1 MIHKNADIICLQETG
16 HCTRKLDLD
25 GYSFRSAGGGKNK
38 GVAIYVKNGMEKEVK
53 EQPKCIHDEFFQG
66 MKLSCTNFD
75 LITVYRAN
83 NQPATSFVR
92 LVISSFFLSVQFHN
106 Q

>member
-16 HCTRKLDLD
+16 HCIGKLDLD